1 MKKVLLPILITA
13 LIFISGC
20 TFYKQIPVTEITKE
34 SITTLKSYK
43 PIVLFSN
50 GVDQTPYVMT
60 RIQITNDSIRG
71 YLSVQPYYTNKI
83 YSPTVTKSNLP
94 QASNILYLQTSSTLA
109 EGDAVLAL
117 NNLVY
122 GNVYEKD
129 VAKSAAG
136 TAGVAGGSTALVGVA
151 VVGAIILFTVAVYN
165 AICNCPYVAII
176 NPDGTESFQGSLF
189 PGSIFKMLKRRD
201 NLVLSNQQKAENGL
215 MEIKVYNE
223 LEEVQY
229 IDNVEL
235 LGINHSFN
243 YLGLNQENE
252 LIAFNQGELPI
263 AAKAQNGVDV
273 LTAITKRDDV
283 DYNFDEVGTD
293 EQLNSLELTFNTKN
307 IQPNAQLVIRAQQ
320 SKWLE
325 QTAEVFFQQFGTYFP
340 KWVNEMNDGDASK
353 YNQNTKDQG
362 ISLNAY
368 AKKNGKWEYIGSYQ
382 NVGTVAKRDITLP
395 IDLSSYGEQ
404 VEIKLECAHAF
415 WDVDQV
421 SLTDEWKT
429 DLQTTSFSIAS
440 AVNEKGE
447 IVKDII
453 SETDNKYVTQERK
466 GTFTTINFEVPQEFE
481 GSLVL
486 NANGYYNHVRDYTTK
501 PNRKFL
507 KEMKKTELS
516 THQLSRTLSLYSQ
529 LQLAN
534 N

>member
-1 MKKVLLPILITA
+1 MKKILLISITA
-13 LIFISGC
+13 LLFISGC
-20 TFYKQIPVTEITKE
+20 TFYKQVAVKEINKE
-34 SITTLKSYK
+34 SITTLKSFK
-43 PIVLFSN
+43 PIVLLSN
-50 GVDQTPYVMT
+50 GIHQVPYVMT
-60 RIQITNDSIRG
+60 QIQVINDSIKG
-71 YLSVQPYYTNKI
+71 YLKQEPYYSEYI
-83 YSPTVTKSNLP
+83 YNTSVRKKKLP
-94 QASNILYLQTSSTLA
+94 NATRILYLQTETTLA
-109 EGDAVLAL
+109 EGEAIIAL
-117 NNLVY
+117 NNLAY
-122 GNVYEKD
+122 GNTFEKD
-129 VAKSAAG
+129 VAKSTLGTVGIIVGAA
-136 TAGVAGGSTALVGVA
+136 TVIIPVTYA
-151 VVGAIILFTVAVYN
+151 VVIIVFFATL
-165 AICNCPYVAII
+165 CNCPYVAII

-189 PGSIFKMLKRRD
+189 PGSIFKMLKRTD
-201 NLVLSNQQKAENGL
+201 NLVLGNHQKAENGL

-263 AAKAQNGVDV
+263 TAKAQNGVDV

-283 DYNFDEVGTD
+283 DYNFDEIGTD
-293 EQLNSLELTFNTKN
+293 DKLNSLELTFNTKN
-307 IQPNAQLVIRAQQ
+307 LQPNAQLVIRAQQ

-340 KWVNEMNDGDASK
+340 KWVNEMNDGDANK
-353 YNQNTKDQG
+353 YNQNAKNQG

-368 AKKNGKWEYIGSYQ
+368 AKKNGTWEYIGSYQ
-382 NVGTVAKRDITLP
+382 NVGTVAKRDITIP

-421 SLTDEWKT
+421 SLTSEWNT
-429 DLQTTSFSIAS
+429 DLQTTSFSVVS

-453 SETDNKYVTQERK
+453 SKIDNKYVTQAKK
-466 GTFTTINFEVPQEFE
+466 GTFTTVKFEVPEEFE

-486 NANGYYNHVRDYTTK
+486 NASGYYNHVRDYKEK
-501 PNRKFL
+501 PNRRFI
-507 KEMKKTELS
+507 KEMESTELS
-516 THQLSRTLSLYSQ
+516 THQLSRILTLYSQ
-529 LQLAN
+529 LQLAAN
-534 N
+534 